1 MSISFNFVWVFDS
14 FKVGLIKMIAILLM
28 SAKLAA
34 LGLFKIKLTW
44 NKVYDV
50 IVFVHD
56 ATNKT
61 LSRYSNYIVD
71 VVI

>member
-1 MSISFNFVWVFDS
+1 
-14 FKVGLIKMIAILLM
+14 MIAILLI

-34 LGLFKIKLTW
+34 LGLFKIKVTW